1 MCKVCSFAFDDSVIP
16 GGGLFRFR
24 IASCILVS
32 PQQEMTD
39 KLRKKTYCKER
50 PNDVMILP
58 FHSLLFMMMNYL
70 MPFDY
75 YSEKVFPIKC
85 IGKYFV
91 AWCDFYTDRGM
102 FHFLSFHL
110 SFTTPR
116 NAVFMTIVDVNLSC
130 TVRCRISENMFIIE
144 EQQP

>member
-70 MPFDY
+70 MTLVCV
-75 YSEKVFPIKC
+75 SEKVFGINRHW
-85 IGKYFV
+85 KYFIV
-91 AWCDFYTDRGM
+91 MMLYLYFS
-102 FHFLSFHL
+102 LSFIC
-110 SFTTPR
+110 
-116 NAVFMTIVDVNLSC
+116 M
-130 TVRCRISENMFIIE
+130 
-144 EQQP
+144 